1 MTNDEFAAWLR
12 VEFDSISAAEKALE
26 IDRDTLKSMMSGV
39 RRKSG
44 LAIRP
49 IDAAR
54 ADRSRPH
61 PRAAK
66 INFAIFSHHL
76 LTMRCSLSIFKSW
89 R

>member
-44 LAIRP
+44 PVCQRARREEQARRVCRRVNLARRKGYSEGGNVSP
-49 IDAAR
+49 G
-54 ADRSRPH
+54 RS
-61 PRAAK
+61 
-66 INFAIFSHHL
+66 
-76 LTMRCSLSIFKSW
+76 
-89 R
+89 

>member
-44 LAIRP
+44 L
-49 IDAAR
+49 
-54 ADRSRPH
+54 PH
-61 PRAAK
+61 PIPK
-66 INFAIFSHHL
+66 GIIYFIT
-76 LTMRCSLSIFKSW
+76 LTSARESYTLFLSDREIHSPLS
-89 R
+89 

>member
-44 LAIRP
+44 LPPGKR
-49 IDAAR
+49 
-54 ADRSRPH
+54 
-61 PRAAK
+61 
-66 INFAIFSHHL
+66 
-76 LTMRCSLSIFKSW
+76 
-89 R
+89 